1 MAVIPSDALNAR
13 SLRRAAGT
21 LARREPRFA
30 AILGRHGPPPLWARE
45 PGFATLLFIILEQ
58 QVSLA
63 SARAAFR
70 RLEATLGVVTP
81 DGVLTLSDAQ
91 LKAAGFSRQ
100 KARYARLLAAACDAG
115 ELDLDGLDRL
125 DDAAL
130 ERELCKL
137 TGIGPWTAQI
147 YALMALRRP
156 DVFPASDLALIAAI
170 QRLWRLR
177 QRPDGSRVLAIA
189 DAWRPWRAVGARFLW
204 HEYLST
210 PRG

>member
-1 MAVIPSDALNAR
+1 VSPSGALDER
-13 SLRRAAGT
+13 SLRRAVGT

-30 AILGRHGPPPLWARE
+30 AIVGRHGPPPLWARE
-45 PGFATLLFIILEQ
+45 PGFATLVLVILEQ

-63 SARAAFR
+63 SARAAFG
-70 RLEATLGVVTP
+70 RLEAALSVVTP
-81 DGVLTLSDAQ
+81 DGVLALSDAQ
-91 LKAAGFSRQ
+91 LNAAGFSRQ
-100 KARYARLLAAACDAG
+100 KARYARILAAACRTR
-115 ELDLDGLDRL
+115 ELDIDSLARL

-156 DVFPASDLALIAAI
+156 DVFPASDLALVAAI

-177 QRPDGSRVLAIA
+177 RRPDAARVLAIA
-189 DAWRPWRAVGARFLW
+189 EAWRPWRAVAARLLW
-204 HEYLST
+204 HEYLSA
-210 PRG
+210 RGG